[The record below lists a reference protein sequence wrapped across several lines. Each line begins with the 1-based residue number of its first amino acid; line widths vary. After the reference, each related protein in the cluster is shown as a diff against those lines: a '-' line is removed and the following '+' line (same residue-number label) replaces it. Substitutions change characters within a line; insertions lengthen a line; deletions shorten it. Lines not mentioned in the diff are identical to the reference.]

1 MKGKYNS
8 HVIMLLCVMLSFLSC
23 EKDKDMMLSTLTIT
37 NEELVPS
44 YTSVS
49 VSCQIKSESTVRNV
63 YLQYAASED
72 FVEYAEIQMQ
82 EDKNGYS
89 VQVNGLEDNTT
100 YFIRYAASNRYS
112 SIIGTDI
119 SQFTT
124 LAASLP
130 SVKLDSIFGVLDT
143 CAKAH
148 VTLETDGNAPILEMG
163 VCWNIE
169 EPTCEHSRNTTND
182 SVATISI
189 VSLKPNTKYYVRAY
203 AKNKVGIAYSES
215 VAFLTLDVPKV
226 QTKDIT
232 NIQITSVLLNGV
244 LIFNGNDTTI
254 VKGFCWSE
262 NPQPTINNNYSQVTT
277 DGNEFSYQLSNLKD
291 ETKYYIRAYAKN
303 KVGIS
308 YGEEKSFMTQSAVIP
323 TITTSSATNI
333 SYTSATVGGNVTSD
347 GGTTVTERGIV
358 YSTTQNPTTSS
369 STKVTSGT
377 GTGSFACNMSNLQ
390 DGTTYYVRAYAINK
404 KGTSYGEQK
413 SFTTKAYGLPIV
425 TTSSATNIS
434 YTSATVGG
442 NVTSDG
448 GTTVTE
454 RGIVYSTTQNPTT
467 SSSTKV
473 TSGTGTGSFT
483 CLLEHLQEGTTYYV
497 RAYAINK
504 KGTSY
509 GEQKSFTTDKAWK
522 FSVSSTKKVTFSLG
536 NLQYH
541 PANNQWRFAQSQLDY
556 IGDAN
561 GNISST
567 YNGWIDL
574 FGWGTGNA
582 PTKSSYDER
591 DYYEFYDWGIN
602 KIGKDAPNTWRTL
615 TYNEW
620 DYVVFDRPNASS
632 LKGVAQV
639 NGVNGL
645 ILLPDNWSCPVGVTF
660 KTGFHS
666 KNGVSYYAYY
676 QTFTAE
682 QWNKMESAGAIFLP
696 AACERSGTSVS
707 NVQWEHHGNYWSGFD
722 SDVAATCLSFT
733 SNGVGFFVDYYRNRG
748 LSVRLVKDL

>member
-1 MKGKYNS
+1 
-8 HVIMLLCVMLSFLSC
+8 MLSFLSC

-448 GTTVTE
+448 GTAVTE

-483 CLLEHLQEGTTYYV
+483 CSLENLQEGTTYYV

-509 GEQKSFTTDKAWK
+509 GENVVFNTLYHPY
-522 FSVSSTKKVTFSLG
+522 FSVDSTKTIVFAPG
-536 NLQYH
+536 NLQYNRKTKKWSF
-541 PANNQWRFAQSQLDY
+541 ASEQYEMIGYGNFIGYELLADVIDVFSWSCSSTDFGVSINGNTSEYTDRFRDWGGNA
-556 IGDAN
+556 IGDSPA
-561 GNISST
+561 
-567 YNGWIDL
+567 Y
-574 FGWGTGNA
+574 
-582 PTKSSYDER
+582 
-591 DYYEFYDWGIN
+591 
-602 KIGKDAPNTWRTL
+602 TWRTL
-615 TYNEW
+615 SVTEW
-620 DYVVFDRPNASS
+620 SYLIKRKNNNSEPLYGIAE
-632 LKGVAQV
+632 V
-639 NGVNGL
+639 NGVAGVV
-645 ILLPDNWSCPVGVTF
+645 LLPDNWVSPINVTF
-660 KTGFHS
+660 KTGVHTEDGMDFY
-666 KNGVSYYAYY
+666 GDY
-676 QTFTAE
+676 QE
-682 QWNKMESAGAIFLP
+682 INLVEWKLLESLGAVFLP
-696 AACERSGTSVS
+696 ATGQNFYASIIRLDCGR
-707 NVQWEHHGNYWSGFD
+707 YWS
-722 SDVAATCLSFT
+722 STCGYKYSNNSYDKILCSYEFSFT
-733 SNGVGFFVDYYRNRG
+733 SNHVGCAWGGAIFNRRA
-748 LSVRLVKDL
+748 VRLVKDL